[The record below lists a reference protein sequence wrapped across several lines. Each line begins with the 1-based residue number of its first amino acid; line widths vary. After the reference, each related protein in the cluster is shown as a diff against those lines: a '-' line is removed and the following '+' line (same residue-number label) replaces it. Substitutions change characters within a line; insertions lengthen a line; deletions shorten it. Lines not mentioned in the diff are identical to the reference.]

1 MVAFNAHERPAHNAA
16 ELPVTPPPRL
26 IGRESELQ
34 QIYPPLRE
42 SRAVY
47 LHGPDGVGKS
57 AVAAMLAS
65 AFAKQPGGSLWL
77 YVDEDTTLESLIVR
91 VGRAY
96 DVAEI
101 ALSENPLG
109 MVGAVA
115 ALLQQHKPLVVLDGP
130 LETSIAAKFV
140 TRCADRVPVLLV
152 ERETQNG
159 PWVTAA
165 IGPLT
170 PDAAVDLFKHE
181 ANIAKNAPNAADA
194 DLRAL
199 VKALGH
205 LPFAICVAA
214 RTMLAGKM
222 SPADFL
228 NRVRQVAPSVNND
241 PARIALTLSFAA
253 LTNNPLQGV
262 LLMMG
267 AIPSGAGTSDLLGM
281 ISGAPTASINQAV
294 QMLAGLRLVD
304 RGMRGEQ
311 VYFRQHALTH
321 KFCEERLQSSGRLDG
336 LREKAREKLIEYA
349 QANKDAGKAGR
360 LASEMENF
368 VKLAHHAQRIGDRD
382 TNSKLVIALSQA
394 GTFVNDQGFV
404 YELVQIRG
412 AGGSPFPA
420 YQDSE
425 PAMPS
430 GLFASLTAAPAE
442 KFAPE
447 QLEAA
452 ARGDIDE
459 DDDDGS
465 DAPVAPAPLAAAP
478 APELDDEYLLE
489 DDDDD
494 NGDDSGPA
502 PVVQSPEDFLS
513 SMASSPPTIVEPRQS
528 VLFDREDDL
537 DDDLDEIEDSEPVVE
552 EEPATV
558 EGKIAMLRTQLGQ
571 ARQDGDMARQVT
583 LLRQLGH
590 WEVEEGLLIEA
601 IATYNQALAVY
612 EQRDDQMGQLET
624 LEILSALMEKT
635 ENAQASVLM
644 AQRGI
649 SIAEAMDDE
658 ETRLQ
663 LLLTLGDARQQLGES
678 VEAAK
683 AYGQALQIARTTDD
697 STHEAIILQKLG
709 TAQLDSGDPDHAI
722 DSWEQALALFK
733 AQERRADEGRVKG
746 ALGQAYG
753 ELQRWPEAINF
764 HKSAL
769 YIARELGDKGE
780 EAVQLSDLGYTCLQ
794 AEQLGEAMMHYR
806 QALHLAFE
814 YGNRADI
821 VAALVDLARLMLR
834 SPSHLKITEQL
845 VADGLQL
852 DPSDKDLRSLKE
864 RIAGEILVA
873 QSKGVQFK
881 PVAGTA
887 RQFAAQGYRKFAGV

>member
-1 MVAFNAHERPAHNAA
+1 
-16 ELPVTPPPRL
+16 
-26 IGRESELQ
+26 
-34 QIYPPLRE
+34 
-42 SRAVY
+42 
-47 LHGPDGVGKS
+47 
-57 AVAAMLAS
+57 
-65 AFAKQPGGSLWL
+65 
-77 YVDEDTTLESLIVR
+77 
-91 VGRAY
+91 
-96 DVAEI
+96 
-101 ALSENPLG
+101 
-109 MVGAVA
+109 
-115 ALLQQHKPLVVLDGP
+115 
-130 LETSIAAKFV
+130 
-140 TRCADRVPVLLV
+140 
-152 ERETQNG
+152 
-159 PWVTAA
+159 
-165 IGPLT
+165 
-170 PDAAVDLFKHE
+170 
-181 ANIAKNAPNAADA
+181 
-194 DLRAL
+194 
-199 VKALGH
+199 
-205 LPFAICVAA
+205 
-214 RTMLAGKM
+214 
-222 SPADFL
+222 
-228 NRVRQVAPSVNND
+228 
-241 PARIALTLSFAA
+241 
-253 LTNNPLQGV
+253 
-262 LLMMG
+262 
-267 AIPSGAGTSDLLGM
+267 M

-304 RGMRGEQ
+304 RGMRGDQ

-349 QANKDAGKAGR
+349 QANMDAGKAGR

-404 YELVQIRG
+404 YELVQICG

-447 QLEAA
+447 QPKPP
-452 ARGDIDE
+452 
-459 DDDDGS
+459 
-465 DAPVAPAPLAAAP
+465 PVGTLTRTTTTDRMRLSRRAPLAAAP

-612 EQRDDQMGQLET
+612 EQRDDQTGQLET

-709 TAQLDSGDPDHAI
+709 TAQPR
-722 DSWEQALALFK
+722 Q
-733 AQERRADEGRVKG
+733 RRPGSRD
-746 ALGQAYG
+746 
-753 ELQRWPEAINF
+753 
-764 HKSAL
+764 
-769 YIARELGDKGE
+769 
-780 EAVQLSDLGYTCLQ
+780 
-794 AEQLGEAMMHYR
+794 
-806 QALHLAFE
+806 
-814 YGNRADI
+814 
-821 VAALVDLARLMLR
+821 
-834 SPSHLKITEQL
+834 
-845 VADGLQL
+845 
-852 DPSDKDLRSLKE
+852 
-864 RIAGEILVA
+864 
-873 QSKGVQFK
+873 
-881 PVAGTA
+881 
-887 RQFAAQGYRKFAGV
+887 

>member
-42 SRAVY
+42 SRAVF

-57 AVAAMLAS
+57 AVAAMLAA

-77 YVDEDTTLESLIVR
+77 YVDDDTTLESLIVR

-96 DVAEI
+96 DVAEV
-101 ALSENPLG
+101 ALSDNPLG

-115 ALLQQHKPLVVLDGP
+115 ALLQQHKPLIVLDGP

-140 TRCADRVPVLLV
+140 TRCADRVPVLLI

-159 PWVTAA
+159 PWVTVPIA
-165 IGPLT
+165 PLT
-170 PDAAVDLFKHE
+170 PDAAVELFKQE

-222 SPADFL
+222 SPSDFL

-241 PARIALTLSFAA
+241 PARIALALSFAA
-253 LTNNPLQGV
+253 LNNNPLQGV

-267 AIPSGAGTSDLLGM
+267 AIPSGAGTADLLGM
-281 ISGAPTASINQAV
+281 ISGAPAASINQAV

-304 RGMRGEQ
+304 RSTRGDQ

-321 KFCEERLQSSGRLDG
+321 KFCEERLRSSARLDG
-336 LREKAREKLIEYA
+336 LQEKSREKLVEYA
-349 QANKDAGKAGR
+349 QANKDASQASR
-360 LASEMENF
+360 LAAEMENF
-368 VKLAHHAQRIGDRD
+368 VALARHAQRTGDRD
-382 TNSKLVIALSQA
+382 TNTKLVIALSQA
-394 GTFVNDQGFV
+394 GTFVNDHGFV

-412 AGGSPFPA
+412 AGSAPFPA
-420 YQDSE
+420 YQDAE
-425 PAMPS
+425 PAAPS
-430 GLFASLTAAPAE
+430 GLFASLTAAPVE
-442 KFAPE
+442 EFAPE
-447 QLEAA
+447 ELEAA
-452 ARGDIDE
+452 ARGDVDDE
-459 DDDDGS
+459 DDEEFDDE
-465 DAPVAPAPLAAAP
+465 DEAEEVVAPASLATAAP
-478 APELDDEYLLE
+478 PELDEEYLI
-489 DDDDD
+489 DDDEEEA
-494 NGDDSGPA
+494 DSGPV
-502 PVVQSPEDFLS
+502 PVAQSPEDFLS
-513 SMASSPPTIVEPRQS
+513 SMASAPPTIAEPRTS
-528 VLFDREDDL
+528 AMFGDEDL
-537 DDDLDEIEDSEPVVE
+537 DDEIEDSEPVVE

-558 EGKIAMLRTQLGQ
+558 EEKIATLRSQLGQ

-612 EQRDDQMGQLET
+612 EQRDDQKGQLET

-644 AQRGI
+644 AQRGVA
-649 SIAEAMDDE
+649 IAEAMGDE

-678 VEAAK
+678 AEAARS
-683 AYGQALQIARTTDD
+683 YGQALQIARTTDD

-709 TAQLDSGDPDHAI
+709 TAQLDSGDPDRAI

-769 YIARELGDKGE
+769 YIARELGDKAE

-834 SPSHLKITEQL
+834 SPTHLKITEQL

-852 DPSDKDLRSLKE
+852 DPSDKDLRSLKD
-864 RIAGEILVA
+864 RIAGEILAA
-873 QSKGVQFK
+873 QNRGVQFK
-881 PVAGTA
+881 QVAGTA
-887 RQFAAQGYRKFAGV
+887 RQFAAQGYRKFAGA